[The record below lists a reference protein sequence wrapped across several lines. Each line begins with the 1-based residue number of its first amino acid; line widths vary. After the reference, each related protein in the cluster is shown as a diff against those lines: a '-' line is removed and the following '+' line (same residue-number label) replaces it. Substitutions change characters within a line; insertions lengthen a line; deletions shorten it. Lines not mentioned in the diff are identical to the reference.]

1 MMPEIINYMK
11 DPHLVARIQKFYGV
25 EVVSSLNSNPL
36 LTSSNGNIRSPLSG
50 NDEAFTFKRR
60 LEKQV
65 TSGSSVHGS
74 VSESKKFVDN
84 GIICNESASC
94 EPEGD
99 ETFSSESESECK
111 RYVITNWVWY
121 YLFVL
126 GTALGDEI
134 FYASFIPFWF
144 WNVDGAVGRR
154 VVLVWTVI
162 MYIGISSNN
171 ISCLLSATGFCGDP
185 KYTDVLLINQNVTVS
200 FKCFRMKVGSSQV
213 TGLNINIG
221 CDPSLYKKCV
231 SKHMLM

>member
-1 MMPEIINYMK
+1 MHEIINYLK

-25 EVVSSLNSNPL
+25 QVVSPLNSSPV
-36 LTSSNGNIRSPLSG
+36 LTSSNGNSGRSTLPRD
-50 NDEAFTFKRR
+50 DETFASKRR

-65 TSGSSVHGS
+65 ASGTSVHGS
-74 VSESKKFVDN
+74 VSESKKYVDN
-84 GIICNESASC
+84 GIGCNGSASC

-99 ETFSSESESECK
+99 ETFSSESESESK
-111 RYVITNWVWY
+111 GYVITNWVWY

-162 MYIGISSNN
+162 MYIGISSSNT
-171 ISCLLSATGFCGDP
+171 SCLLSATSFCGDT
-185 KYTDVLLINQNVTVS
+185 KYADVLLINHNLTVS
-200 FKCFRMKVGSSQV
+200 FKCFGMKVGSSQV
-213 TGLNINIG
+213 TGLNTNVG
-221 CDPSLYKKCV
+221 CDPSL
-231 SKHMLM
+231 